1 MKILS
6 TIFASALFATVVSI
20 GASVYAQDDRPGF
33 ATIVRVQGIAS
44 YSLGDGNW
52 HPLVAGK
59 TLTAGSTIRS
69 GENGIVDVVLGKQ
82 IDFPQS
88 EKAPDRITQA
98 PDAPVRGLISS
109 SPAASQNVV
118 RLTPGTTLMIDKLTT
133 VDSGADTVSDTELDL
148 QQGKIFASVKKLS
161 ATSQYLVKIPNGIA
175 GVRGTEFSISADGAT
190 AVYDSKTGGL
200 VLSLTVGGVTTTY
213 VIAAGQ
219 FLDPATGG
227 TAPIPPGIE
236 GILSGI
242 FTALKTTYHV
252 TVNFD
257 YNNNNCYISSLTGH
271 LGGSAPPK
279 F

>member
-1 MKILS
+1 MKIIS
-6 TIFASALFATVVSI
+6 TIFASALFATVISI

-69 GENGIVDVVLGKQ
+69 GENGVIDVVLGKQ

-88 EKAPDRITQA
+88 EIAPDRISEA

-109 SPAASQNVV
+109 TPSAQQNVV
-118 RLTPGTTLMIDKLTT
+118 RLTPGTSLKIDKLTT
-133 VDSGADTVSDTELDL
+133 IDSGADTVSDTELDL

-190 AVYDSKTGGL
+190 AVFDSKTGGL

-219 FLDPATGG
+219 MLDPASGG
-227 TAPIPPGIE
+227 TAPIPPGID

-242 FTALKTTYHV
+242 FKALKTTYHV

-257 YNNNNCYISSLTGH
+257 YNNNCLYISSLTGH
-271 LGGSAPPK
+271 VGGR
-279 F
+279 